1 MSARNSIRRDPRE
14 AGIALLISI
23 FILLLISVVAI
34 SLLVSSGTESA
45 IAGNYRAATAVYYAA
60 LAGLEEGRGRLS
72 PKDPN
77 SFKSTAPPGFLPAP
91 GAPFAVGSPV
101 YIINA
106 AGVAPWDPTS
116 AYPDT
121 EFQSEFPLATYP
133 MPNPAPNVT
142 SVSNAGGIQ
151 GPSYK
156 WVRINGVS
164 EQSLNIN
171 FDDNPN
177 STTPVYYDGTRFTND
192 PSSGNQVVEITSL
205 AVLPNGSQKMVQY
218 LVASVPITL
227 PPFLAA
233 LTLSGSNGGPN
244 PVFQAPAENSAY
256 AVKGNN
262 YDCNG
267 NPTGPAVTA
276 IGLYGDYPG
285 SSSNSA
291 VNGIKSGIPT
301 NVSGTNPQMNYT
313 PSNPSLTPPL
323 PDVEYLNASQTPSK
337 LNAIVQ
343 TIIGSAD
350 AIVPAGSAA
359 TQTAYLNS
367 LGMSPS
373 NMMTVV
379 SNGDLDLTH
388 WGNAGY
394 GLLLVTG
401 TFTMDPDN
409 GWHGIILVIGQGQ
422 INNTDEVGDREIDGA
437 VFVAKTNDPSGVAL
451 PDPNLGGASVL
462 FHDDMGGDGIRYSSC
477 WIQKAQPTSSYK
489 ILSFHEIPQ

>member
-1 MSARNSIRRDPRE
+1 VSARNSIRRERRE

-72 PKDPN
+72 PKNPN

-101 YIINA
+101 YIINS
-106 AGVAPWDPTS
+106 AGVTPWDPTS
-116 AYPDT
+116 TYPDN
-121 EFQSEFPLATYP
+121 EFQSEFPSATYP
-133 MPNPAPNVT
+133 MPNPAPNVN

-171 FDDNPN
+171 FDGNPN
-177 STTPVYYDGTRFTND
+177 STTPVYYDGTRFSNN
-192 PSSGNQVVEITSL
+192 PSSGNQVLEVTSL

-233 LTLSGSNGGPN
+233 LTLSGSQNGTD
-244 PVFQAPAENSAY
+244 PVFQAPTTNAVY
-256 AVKGNN
+256 AVKGDGDQ
-262 YDCNG
+262 DCNG
-267 NPTGPAVTA
+267 NPLPSKVAV
-276 IGLYGDYPG
+276 GLYGSYQG
-285 SSSNSA
+285 VGNLQNA
-291 VNGIKSGIPT
+291 INQLKNGIPSFPPPSTAAKS
-301 NVSGTNPQMNYT
+301 NYT
-313 PSNPSLTPPL
+313 GQGAWPDVEPLTPPF
-323 PDVEYLNASQTPSK
+323 QTPSQ
-337 LNAIVQ
+337 LDSIVQ
-343 TIIGSAD
+343 TIVQSADVILPSGSTGSALT
-350 AIVPAGSAA
+350 P
-359 TQTAYLNS
+359 
-367 LGMSPS
+367 LGMSSTNPL
-373 NMMTVV
+373 TVV
-379 SNGDLDLTH
+379 VNGNLDISNWSND
-388 WGNAGY
+388 GY

-401 TFTMDPDN
+401 TLTYDPDTN
-409 GWHGIILVIGQGQ
+409 WYGIVLVIGQGVVNNSQNGQYKQ
-422 INNTDEVGDREIDGA
+422 INGA
-437 VFVAKTNDPSGVAL
+437 MFVAQTRDSSGNLL
-451 PDPNLGGASVL
+451 PDLGGASVSFL
-462 FHDDMGGDGIRYSSC
+462 AAMQGNGIRYSSC

-489 ILSFHEIPQ
+489 ILSFHEIAQ

>member
-1 MSARNSIRRDPRE
+1 VSARNSIRRERRE

-72 PKDPN
+72 PKNPN

-101 YIINA
+101 YIINS

-116 AYPDT
+116 TYPDN
-121 EFQSEFPLATYP
+121 EFQSEFPSATYP
-133 MPNPAPNVT
+133 MPNPAPNVN

-171 FDDNPN
+171 FDGNPN
-177 STTPVYYDGTRFTND
+177 STTPVYYDGTRFSNN
-192 PSSGNQVVEITSL
+192 PSSGNQLLEVTSL

-233 LTLSGSNGGPN
+233 LTLSGSQNGTD
-244 PVFQAPAENSAY
+244 PVFQAPTTNAVY
-256 AVKGNN
+256 AVKGDGDQ
-262 YDCNG
+262 DCNG
-267 NPTGPAVTA
+267 NPLPSKVAV
-276 IGLYGDYPG
+276 GLYGSYQG
-285 SSSNSA
+285 VGNLQNA
-291 VNGIKSGIPT
+291 INQLKNGIPSFPPPSTAAKS
-301 NVSGTNPQMNYT
+301 NYT
-313 PSNPSLTPPL
+313 GQGAWPDVEPLTPPF
-323 PDVEYLNASQTPSK
+323 QTPSQ
-337 LNAIVQ
+337 LDSIVQ
-343 TIIGSAD
+343 TIVQSADVILPSGSTGSALT
-350 AIVPAGSAA
+350 P
-359 TQTAYLNS
+359 
-367 LGMSPS
+367 LGMSSTNPL
-373 NMMTVV
+373 TVV
-379 SNGDLDLTH
+379 VNGNLDISNWSND
-388 WGNAGY
+388 GY

-401 TFTMDPDN
+401 TLTYDPDTN
-409 GWHGIILVIGQGQ
+409 WYGIVLVIGQGVVNNSQNGQYKQ
-422 INNTDEVGDREIDGA
+422 INGA
-437 VFVAKTNDPSGVAL
+437 MFVAQTRDSSGNLL
-451 PDPNLGGASVL
+451 PDLGGASVSFL
-462 FHDDMGGDGIRYSSC
+462 AAMQGNGIRYSSC

-489 ILSFHEIPQ
+489 ILSFHEIAQ